1 MRAKL
6 QAEASKEQGVVGV
19 GARPAAGTEVA
30 LAIDLSRTKLAY
42 CVRWGGM
49 ERRRLSTPA
58 GLAHVQA
65 VVEDYRHCRLRVVYE
80 ACGFGYELAW
90 WLQGQGIATTVI
102 APSRMERAPGL
113 SVKTDG
119 LDVSK
124 MARKLEEGQL
134 KGIYVPPRELHERRQ
149 LGRTYAQCVKERK
162 RAQIRV
168 RSLLQE
174 QGRLGPPPGAGWR
187 VYERWL
193 ATQDLPAPVA
203 RCVESLLRVR
213 TLAQEEAQRFHRDLL
228 ALGRRPEYAALTS
241 ALCAEPG
248 VGPFSAIRLVLELGD
263 MDRFP
268 TAGSLPRYLGLT
280 PCEYSSGE
288 VVRRGHIL
296 RCGPGSLR
304 ALLVQCAW
312 AAIRGNPVLRER
324 FERLAPRLGRKRAII
339 AVARRLA
346 IAIRRRWLAALRDN
360 AATAAPSITDMA

>member
-6 QAEASKEQGVVGV
+6 QAEASKSQGGSGV
-19 GARPAAGTEVA
+19 GRRPPAGTEVA

-49 ERRRLSTPA
+49 EQRRLSTPA

-65 VVEDYRHCRLRVVYE
+65 VVEDYRHCRLQVVYE

-90 WLQGQGIATTVI
+90 WLQGQGITPTVI
-102 APSRMERAPGL
+102 APSRMERTPGL

-119 LDVSK
+119 LDASK
-124 MARKLEEGQL
+124 MARKLEEGHL
-134 KGIYVPPRELHERRQ
+134 EGIYIPPRELHERRQ
-149 LGRTYAQCVKERK
+149 LGRTYTQCVKERK

-174 QGRLGPPPGAGWR
+174 QGRLGPPPGAGWKA
-187 VYERWL
+187 YERWL
-193 ATQDLPAPVA
+193 ATQDLPASVA
-203 RCVESLLRVR
+203 QCVESLLRLR
-213 TLAQEEAQRFHRDLL
+213 TLAQEEAQRLHRDLL
-228 ALGRRPEYAALTS
+228 ALGRQPEYAALTS

-248 VGPFSAIRLVLELGD
+248 VGAFSAIRLVLELGD

-280 PCEYSSGE
+280 PSEYSSGE

-296 RCGPGSLR
+296 KCGPGSLR
-304 ALLVQCAW
+304 ALLVQCSW
-312 AAIRGNPVLRER
+312 AAIRGNPEMRDR
-324 FERLAPRLGRKRAII
+324 FDRLAPRIGRKRAII

-346 IAIRRRWLAALRDN
+346 IAIRRRWLAALRDD
-360 AATAAPSITDMA
+360 AAAAAPPVTNMP